1 MNTKF
6 ITASVFSLISP
17 SIVQAADVVA
27 HEEPVHVASEVVASS
42 PFSWAGI
49 YFGGQV
55 GGFSSKTSAITRDVD
70 IPLYP
75 DEESKSKPWIPVE
88 KQYMPELS
96 GFIGGFYAGVNFDLG
111 NNFIVG
117 IDTDILLTEKKDTK
131 TRFQADE
138 SSVGGPGTG
147 GSGTEGSGTEG
158 SGTEGSG
165 TEGSGTEGAGTEGAG
180 TEGAGTEGAGTE
192 GAGTEGKSRKRA
204 KLVSRQGRGLSRS
217 VAEDKDSLTFNHT
230 LKQKWTGATRV
241 RVGFSAGRVMPYIA
255 GGIAY
260 GQFQDILSTVITGG
274 EPFNRTSD
282 ATKTMIGYTLGG
294 GVDFAMTDHL
304 VVRAEYRY
312 SDFGKKKFKDEIEVK
327 YKTNDFRA
335 GIAYK
340 F

>member
-42 PFSWAGI
+42 PFSWGGV

-55 GGFSSKTSAITRDVD
+55 GGFSSKISATVPDVN

-75 DEESKSKPWIPVE
+75 DEGSQSKPWIPVE
-88 KQYMPELS
+88 KQHMPDLS

-111 NNFIVG
+111 NNFIMG
-117 IDTDILLTEKKDTK
+117 IDTDIILTEKKDTK
-131 TRFQADE
+131 TRFHADE
-138 SSVGGPGTG
+138 SSAGGTEGL
-147 GSGTEGSGTEG
+147 GTEGSGSDTEELD
-158 SGTEGSG
+158 TE
-165 TEGSGTEGAGTEGAG
+165 E
-180 TEGAGTEGAGTE
+180 
-192 GAGTEGKSRKRA
+192 KSRKKA
-204 KLVSRQGRGLSRS
+204 KIVRRQGRGFSRS
-217 VAEDKDSLTFNHT
+217 SAEDKEEKDSLTFNHT

-241 RVGFSAGRVMPYIA
+241 RVGFSTGRVMPYIA
-255 GGIAY
+255 GGVAY

-274 EPFNRTSD
+274 EPFSRTSD
-282 ATKTMIGYTLGG
+282 VTKTMIGYTLGG

-312 SDFGKKKFKDEIEVK
+312 SDFGKRKFKDEIEVK

>member
-42 PFSWAGI
+42 PFSWAGF

-55 GGFSSKTSAITRDVD
+55 GGFSSKISATVPDVN

-75 DEESKSKPWIPVE
+75 DEGSKSKPWIPVE
-88 KQYMPELS
+88 KQKMPDLS

-111 NNFIVG
+111 NNFIMG
-117 IDTDILLTEKKDTK
+117 IDTDIILTEKKDTK
-131 TRFQADE
+131 TRFHADE
-138 SSVGGPGTG
+138 SSAGGTEGSSTK
-147 GSGTEGSGTEG
+147 GSGTEGSGSDTEELD
-158 SGTEGSG
+158 TE
-165 TEGSGTEGAGTEGAG
+165 E
-180 TEGAGTEGAGTE
+180 
-192 GAGTEGKSRKRA
+192 KSRKKA
-204 KLVSRQGRGLSRS
+204 KIVRRQGRGFSRS
-217 VAEDKDSLTFNHT
+217 SAEDKEEKDSLTFNHT

-255 GGIAY
+255 GGVAY

-282 ATKTMIGYTLGG
+282 VTKTMIGYTLGG

-304 VVRAEYRY
+304 IVRAEYRY
-312 SDFGKKKFKDEIEVK
+312 SDFGKRKFKDEIEVK

>member
-42 PFSWAGI
+42 PFSWGGI

-55 GGFSSKTSAITRDVD
+55 GGFSSKVSAITPYVD

-75 DEESKSKPWIPVE
+75 DEESKSKSWVPIE
-88 KQYMPELS
+88 KQYMPDLS

-117 IDTDILLTEKKDTK
+117 IDTDMLLTEKKDTK

-138 SSVGGPGTG
+138 SSAGGT
-147 GSGTEGSGTEG
+147 GTEGTGTEG
-158 SGTEGSG
+158 TGTEG
-165 TEGSGTEGAGTEGAG
+165 TGSDTDEPSTDD
-180 TEGAGTEGAGTE
+180 
-192 GAGTEGKSRKRA
+192 KSRKRA
-204 KLVSRQGRGLSRS
+204 KLVRKQDRGLSRS
-217 VAEDKDSLTFNHT
+217 VAEDKEEKNSLTFNHT

-255 GGIAY
+255 GGVAY

-282 ATKTMIGYTLGG
+282 VTKTMIGYTLGG

-304 VVRAEYRY
+304 VMRAEYRY

>member
-42 PFSWAGI
+42 PFSWGGV

-55 GGFSSKTSAITRDVD
+55 SGFSSKISATAPDVN

-75 DEESKSKPWIPVE
+75 DEGSKSKPWIPVE
-88 KQYMPELS
+88 KQHMPDLS

-111 NNFIVG
+111 NNFIMG
-117 IDTDILLTEKKDTK
+117 IDTDIILTEKKDTK
-131 TRFQADE
+131 TRFHADE
-138 SSVGGPGTG
+138 SSAGGTEGL
-147 GSGTEGSGTEG
+147 GTEGSGSDTEELD
-158 SGTEGSG
+158 TE
-165 TEGSGTEGAGTEGAG
+165 E
-180 TEGAGTEGAGTE
+180 
-192 GAGTEGKSRKRA
+192 KSRKKA
-204 KLVSRQGRGLSRS
+204 KIVRRQGRGFSRS
-217 VAEDKDSLTFNHT
+217 SAEDKEEKDSLTFNHT

-255 GGIAY
+255 GGVAY

-282 ATKTMIGYTLGG
+282 VTKTMIGYTLGG

-312 SDFGKKKFKDEIEVK
+312 SDFGKRKFKDEIEVK

>member
-42 PFSWAGI
+42 PFSWAGF

-55 GGFSSKTSAITRDVD
+55 GGFSSKISATVPDVN

-75 DEESKSKPWIPVE
+75 DEGSKSKPWIPVE
-88 KQYMPELS
+88 KQKMPDLS

-111 NNFIVG
+111 NNFIMG
-117 IDTDILLTEKKDTK
+117 IDTDIILTEKKDTK
-131 TRFQADE
+131 TRFHADE
-138 SSVGGPGTG
+138 SSAGGTEGSSTK
-147 GSGTEGSGTEG
+147 GSGTEGSGSDTEELD
-158 SGTEGSG
+158 TE
-165 TEGSGTEGAGTEGAG
+165 E
-180 TEGAGTEGAGTE
+180 
-192 GAGTEGKSRKRA
+192 KSRKKA
-204 KLVSRQGRGLSRS
+204 KIVRRQGRGFSRS
-217 VAEDKDSLTFNHT
+217 SAEDKEEKDSLTFNHT

-255 GGIAY
+255 GGVAY

-282 ATKTMIGYTLGG
+282 VTKTMIGYTLGG

-312 SDFGKKKFKDEIEVK
+312 SDFGKRKFKDEIEVK

>member
-1 MNTKF
+1 MGYNFMNTKF

-42 PFSWAGI
+42 PFSWGGV

-55 GGFSSKTSAITRDVD
+55 GGFSSKISATAPDVN

-75 DEESKSKPWIPVE
+75 DEESKSKPWVPVE
-88 KQYMPELS
+88 KQHMPDLS

-111 NNFIVG
+111 NNFIMG
-117 IDTDILLTEKKDTK
+117 IDTDIILTEKKDTK

-138 SSVGGPGTG
+138 TSAGGPDTG
-147 GSGTEGSGTEG
+147 GSGTEGSGSDTEEL
-158 SGTEGSG
+158 GTE
-165 TEGSGTEGAGTEGAG
+165 E
-180 TEGAGTEGAGTE
+180 
-192 GAGTEGKSRKRA
+192 KSRKKA
-204 KLVSRQGRGLSRS
+204 KIVRRKGRGFSRS
-217 VAEDKDSLTFNHT
+217 SAEDKEEKDSLTFNHT

-255 GGIAY
+255 GGVSY

-282 ATKTMIGYTLGG
+282 VTKTMIGYTLGG

-312 SDFGKKKFKDEIEVK
+312 SDFGKRKFKDEIEVK

>member
-17 SIVQAADVVA
+17 SIVQAADVVT
-27 HEEPVHVASEVVASS
+27 HEEPIHVASEVVASS
-42 PFSWAGI
+42 PFSWAGF

-55 GGFSSKTSAITRDVD
+55 GGFSSKISAITPHVD
-70 IPLYP
+70 IPLHP
-75 DEESKSKPWIPVE
+75 DEESKSKPWIPIE
-88 KQYMPELS
+88 KQYLPDLS

-111 NNFIVG
+111 NNFIMGV
-117 IDTDILLTEKKDTK
+117 DTDIVLTEKKDTK
-131 TRFQADE
+131 TKFQADE
-138 SSVGGPGTG
+138 SSAGAPDTDGKD
-147 GSGTEGSGTEG
+147 TEGLGTKESGSDTDASAEK
-158 SGTEGSG
+158 
-165 TEGSGTEGAGTEGAG
+165 
-180 TEGAGTEGAGTE
+180 
-192 GAGTEGKSRKRA
+192 KSRKRA
-204 KLVSRQGRGLSRS
+204 KLVRRQGRGFSRS
-217 VAEDKDSLTFNHT
+217 AAEAKEEKDSLTFNHT

-255 GGIAY
+255 GGVAY
-260 GQFQDILSTVITGG
+260 GQFQDILSTVITGS

-282 ATKTMIGYTLGG
+282 VTKTMMGYTLGG
-294 GVDFAMTDHL
+294 GVDFAMTDHF

>member
-1 MNTKF
+1 MGYNFMNTKF

-42 PFSWAGI
+42 PFSWGGV

-55 GGFSSKTSAITRDVD
+55 GGFSSKISATVPDVN

-75 DEESKSKPWIPVE
+75 DEGSQSKPWIPVE
-88 KQYMPELS
+88 KQHMPDLS

-111 NNFIVG
+111 NNFIMG
-117 IDTDILLTEKKDTK
+117 IDTDIILTEKKDTK
-131 TRFQADE
+131 TRFHADE
-138 SSVGGPGTG
+138 SSAGGTEGL
-147 GSGTEGSGTEG
+147 GTEGSGSDTEELD
-158 SGTEGSG
+158 TE
-165 TEGSGTEGAGTEGAG
+165 E
-180 TEGAGTEGAGTE
+180 
-192 GAGTEGKSRKRA
+192 KSRKKA
-204 KLVSRQGRGLSRS
+204 KIVRRQGRGFSRS
-217 VAEDKDSLTFNHT
+217 SAEDKEEKDSLTFNHT

-255 GGIAY
+255 GGVAY

-282 ATKTMIGYTLGG
+282 VTKTMIGYTLGG

-312 SDFGKKKFKDEIEVK
+312 SDFGKRKFKDEIEVK

>member
-1 MNTKF
+1 MGYNFMNTKF

-42 PFSWAGI
+42 PFSWAGF

-55 GGFSSKTSAITRDVD
+55 GGFSSKISAITPHVD
-70 IPLYP
+70 IPLHP
-75 DEESKSKPWIPVE
+75 DEESKSKPWIPIE
-88 KQYMPELS
+88 KQYLPDLS

-111 NNFIVG
+111 NNFIMGV
-117 IDTDILLTEKKDTK
+117 DTDIVLTEKKDTK
-131 TRFQADE
+131 TKFQADE
-138 SSVGGPGTG
+138 SSAGGTDTDGKD
-147 GSGTEGSGTEG
+147 TEGLGTKESGSDTDASTEK
-158 SGTEGSG
+158 
-165 TEGSGTEGAGTEGAG
+165 
-180 TEGAGTEGAGTE
+180 
-192 GAGTEGKSRKRA
+192 KSQKRA
-204 KLVSRQGRGLSRS
+204 KLVRRQGRGFSRS
-217 VAEDKDSLTFNHT
+217 ATEAKEEKDSLTFNHT

-255 GGIAY
+255 GGVAY
-260 GQFQDILSTVITGG
+260 GQFQDILSTVITGS

-282 ATKTMIGYTLGG
+282 VTKTMMGYTLGG
-294 GVDFAMTDHL
+294 GVDFAMTDHF

>member
-27 HEEPVHVASEVVASS
+27 HEEPLHVASEVVASS
-42 PFSWAGI
+42 PFSWAGF

-75 DEESKSKPWIPVE
+75 DEESKSKPWVPVE

-117 IDTDILLTEKKDTK
+117 IDTDMLLTEKKDTK
-131 TRFQADE
+131 TRFHADE
-138 SSVGGPGTG
+138 SSAGGTEGSGTKG
-147 GSGTEGSGTEG
+147 SGTKGSGTKGSGTEGSGTEG
-158 SGTEGSG
+158 TGTDTEELGTE
-165 TEGSGTEGAGTEGAG
+165 E
-180 TEGAGTEGAGTE
+180 
-192 GAGTEGKSRKRA
+192 KSRKKA
-204 KLVSRQGRGLSRS
+204 KIVRRKGRGFSRS
-217 VAEDKDSLTFNHT
+217 SAEDKEEKGSLTFNHT

-241 RVGFSAGRVMPYIA
+241 RVGFSTGRVMPYIA
-255 GGIAY
+255 GGVAY

-282 ATKTMIGYTLGG
+282 VTKTMIGYTLGG

-312 SDFGKKKFKDEIEVK
+312 SDFGKRKFKDEIEVK

>member
-42 PFSWAGI
+42 PFSWAGF

-55 GGFSSKTSAITRDVD
+55 GGFSSKISAITPHVD
-70 IPLYP
+70 IPLHP
-75 DEESKSKPWIPVE
+75 DEESKSKPWIPIE
-88 KQYMPELS
+88 KQYLPDLS

-111 NNFIVG
+111 NNFIMG
-117 IDTDILLTEKKDTK
+117 IDTDIVLTEKKDTK
-131 TRFQADE
+131 TKFQADE
-138 SSVGGPGTG
+138 SSAGGTDTDGTD
-147 GSGTEGSGTEG
+147 TEGSGTKESG
-158 SGTEGSG
+158 SDTDASTEK
-165 TEGSGTEGAGTEGAG
+165 
-180 TEGAGTEGAGTE
+180 
-192 GAGTEGKSRKRA
+192 KSRKRA
-204 KLVSRQGRGLSRS
+204 KLVRRQGRGFSRS
-217 VAEDKDSLTFNHT
+217 AAEAKEEKDSLTFNHT

-241 RVGFSAGRVMPYIA
+241 RVGFSAGHVMPYIA
-255 GGIAY
+255 GGVAY
-260 GQFQDILSTVITGG
+260 GQFQDILSTVITGS

-282 ATKTMIGYTLGG
+282 VTKTMIGYTLGG
-294 GVDFAMTDHL
+294 GVDFAMTDHF